1 MTRKEA
7 ADAARFELAQA
18 EKQLQIF
25 VLSELEKLSNRIF
38 GEIET
43 LTGQIDAARAGG
55 ESPLS
60 FITRRNALRRIFDQ
74 VNLEVLRSAA
84 ALSSALT
91 QTKRTAAK
99 IAEQQIKES
108 IELLTKNVFDFDS
121 EATRQIIELSA
132 DNKPLA
138 VHFARIAAPVRQ
150 AIFDALSYGIAT
162 GQPAQKIARE
172 IKAAARNSGA
182 VRAMTIA
189 RTETNRAYRETTL
202 KNYERIESVRGWQWQ
217 AALDLRTCPICW
229 AMHGR
234 IFATKTPFG
243 THPNCLI
250 ENTKVAASDL
260 QNATRRFYEGEVVN
274 IQTLKGFD
282 LTVTPNHPVLT
293 LRGWVKAKFLNEAD
307 YVFSASDPQR
317 VCGLINPNNANVP
330 TVCQKIF
337 NFNFVGG
344 GVFSSSMPVSPE
356 HFDGDFG
363 DRQSDVNIKFV
374 NSFLSDN
381 GKIESFKKINKP
393 QFVTRLINRLGFDAF
408 GAFDQCFNSN
418 FFAASGA
425 VGGNSIFNVFGFCP
439 FGHHQSVSF
448 DLFAN
453 LYTVFGK
460 NATDDISANIQ
471 RLSNGIFALKG
482 GITTNDGFTV
492 DKIKFLHNRFYK
504 GNVYNFETST
514 NYYLA
519 NNIIT
524 HNCRC
529 TMTPVFKGEKADY
542 RQTGGYAFSQLNEA
556 QQTAILGKRRFRL
569 YQAGGIKLP
578 DFVETKQTVFGLSR
592 VLKPVS
598 SFDPGTE

>member
-43 LTGQIDAARAGG
+43 LTGQIDAARAAG

-91 QTKRTAAK
+91 NTKRTAAK

-108 IELLTKNVFDFDS
+108 IELLTANVFDFDS
-121 EATRQIIELSA
+121 ETTRQIIELSA

-189 RTETNRAYRETTL
+189 RTETNRAYRETTRTH
-202 KNYERIESVRGWQWQ
+202 YERIESVRGWQWQ

-229 AMHGR
+229 GMHGR
-234 IFATKTPFG
+234 IFAKKTPFA
-243 THPNCLI
+243 THP
-250 ENTKVAASDL
+250 
-260 QNATRRFYEGEVVN
+260 
-274 IQTLKGFD
+274 
-282 LTVTPNHPVLT
+282 
-293 LRGWVKAKFLNEAD
+293 
-307 YVFSASDPQR
+307 
-317 VCGLINPNNANVP
+317 
-330 TVCQKIF
+330 
-337 NFNFVGG
+337 
-344 GVFSSSMPVSPE
+344 
-356 HFDGDFG
+356 
-363 DRQSDVNIKFV
+363 
-374 NSFLSDN
+374 
-381 GKIESFKKINKP
+381 
-393 QFVTRLINRLGFDAF
+393 
-408 GAFDQCFNSN
+408 
-418 FFAASGA
+418 
-425 VGGNSIFNVFGFCP
+425 
-439 FGHHQSVSF
+439 
-448 DLFAN
+448 
-453 LYTVFGK
+453 
-460 NATDDISANIQ
+460 
-471 RLSNGIFALKG
+471 
-482 GITTNDGFTV
+482 
-492 DKIKFLHNRFYK
+492 
-504 GNVYNFETST
+504 
-514 NYYLA
+514 
-519 NNIIT
+519 
-524 HNCRC
+524 NCRC

-542 RQTGGYAFSQLNEA
+542 RQTGGFAFSQLNEA

-592 VLKPVS
+592 ALKPVS
-598 SFDPGTE
+598 VFDPGTE